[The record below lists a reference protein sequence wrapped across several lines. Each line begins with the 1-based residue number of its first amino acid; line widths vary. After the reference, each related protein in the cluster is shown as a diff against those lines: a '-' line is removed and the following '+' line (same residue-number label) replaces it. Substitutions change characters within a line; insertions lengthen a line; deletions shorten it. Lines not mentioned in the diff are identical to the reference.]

1 LNYFP
6 SYQFLVGT
14 RETFNPNLTL
24 KKFRINKQIPIHKL
38 KKRYGLT
45 SHILSIRELEE
56 SYSLASHLE
65 CALLSFNI
73 ICGKRLIFEGMNLK
87 VYNFGIILLSNHL
100 ISHI

>member
-6 SYQFLVGT
+6 IFQFLIGT
-14 RETFNPNLTL
+14 REKFNPNLTF

-38 KKRYGLT
+38 KKRYGFT

-56 SYSLASHLE
+56 SYSLASYLE
-65 CALLSFNI
+65 CALLIFNI
-73 ICGKRLIFEGMNLK
+73 ICGKRLSFEGMTSK
-87 VYNFGIILLSNHL
+87 VYNFGIILLSNRL